1 MNNKGF
7 TLMEAMIVAVIIA
20 IAAALAV
27 PNMGGW
33 MQRRAVNNEAR
44 RLASTLQLAKS
55 EAVTRN
61 TNVYL
66 DLGDLSDLKGYAL
79 YYNSGGSTGAYKQLT
94 PLITIDEDK
103 ILISSIVTSMGFNSR
118 GLNLALS
125 EISLR
130 VQPKLGNPSWVRVI
144 KVSSGGAITIEP

>member
-27 PNMGGW
+27 PNFSGW

-44 RLASTLQLAKS
+44 RIASTLQLAKS

-66 DLGDLSDLKGYAL
+66 QLGDASSLDGYAL
-79 YYNSGGSTGAYKQLT
+79 YYNTGGSSGTYIQLA
-94 PLITIDEDK
+94 PKITIDAAR
-103 ILISSIVTSMGFNSR
+103 LSITSAATSIGFNSR
-118 GLNLALS
+118 GLKLATTEETVTVQSKPVDAHLT
-125 EISLR
+125 R
-130 VQPKLGNPSWVRVI
+130 VV
-144 KVSSGGAITIEP
+144 KVSPGGAISIEP